1 MNAMSSR
8 AKTFVGS
15 AIATASELPIFRTG
29 MTSYFLAVGAG
40 TRRRTAGS
48 ISSWASVI
56 EGTPYWRERDPI
68 SCSSLEIGRAAGRE
82 RGENSVGAG
91 SLKKKKKDKI
101 DGAEAQ

>member
-40 TRRRTAGS
+40 TRRRTVGS

-56 EGTPYWRERDPI
+56 EGTPYWRGRDP
-68 SCSSLEIGRAAGRE
+68 SSRF
-82 RGENSVGAG
+82 SVVEPRVE
-91 SLKKKKKDKI
+91 SEEDKSELQSPPKHVCRRLLRKKK
-101 DGAEAQ
+101 QYH

>member
-48 ISSWASVI
+48 ISSWASVRS
-56 EGTPYWRERDPI
+56 EEHTSVLQSQFHLVCRLL
-68 SCSSLEIGRAAGRE
+68 LE
-82 RGENSVGAG
+82 
-91 SLKKKKKDKI
+91 KKKNNDTHQERI
-101 DGAEAQ
+101 DAQRPQWPADSDEA